1 MRIDLSDLRLFL
13 HIVDAGSISQGA
25 AHAHLA
31 LASASERLRRI
42 EADAGIALLE
52 RHARGVRATEAGE
65 ALAHHARRMLRRHG
79 MLRDELQAFAAGA
92 RGTLRLYA
100 NTAAATGFLPEALA
114 PWLAA
119 RPAVRIE
126 LKERTSAEI
135 VRAVASGRIEA
146 GVVADSVDAGDLHLA
161 PVADD
166 RLVLIVP
173 VDHPLAAVREA
184 AFADALALPF
194 IGLAPGSAL
203 QDHLD
208 AHAADAGRTFAF
220 RIRVRTFEDLCLL
233 VARGVGV
240 GIVPAGAAQRYRRRH
255 PHRAIALRE
264 PWTRRRLCVCVR
276 DWRGLAPP
284 MRDLL
289 VHLGTGPPPDI
300 DG

>member
-25 AHAHLA
+25 ACAHLA

-42 EADAGIALLE
+42 ESDAGIALLE

-100 NTAAATGFLPEALA
+100 NTAAMTGFLPRVLA

-126 LKERTSAEI
+126 LKERTSLEI
-135 VRAVASGRIEA
+135 VRAVAAGRIEA
-146 GVVADSVDAGDLHLA
+146 GVVADSVDPGGLQLA
-161 PVADD
+161 PVAED

-173 VDHPLAAVREA
+173 VGHPLAPVREA
-184 AFADALALPF
+184 TFGDALALPF
-194 IGLAPGSAL
+194 IGLASGSAL

-208 AHAADAGRTFAF
+208 VHAAAAGRAFAF
-220 RIRVRTFEDLCLL
+220 RIRVRTFEDLCML
-233 VARGVGV
+233 VAQGVGV
-240 GIVPAGAAQRYRRRH
+240 GIVPVGASQRYRRSH

-276 DWRGLAPP
+276 GWRALAPP
-284 MRDLL
+284 MRDLIA
-289 VHLGTGPPPDI
+289 HLGAGPSPEA